1 MLLEAQRQ
9 LLNFE
14 SVREELLT
22 SSGIKADY
30 DLIWKPSDNKVL
42 GMLPK
47 DQYVISHTEAV
58 QRLEEVLKREGLDTG
73 TSIAKFQL
81 LRNGARMFIHYRLPD
96 EFKMEIDVGGN
107 PDKLFPEIVLRN
119 GYDPNTPFGL
129 EWGIYREVCSNGA
142 RMLVLGQQAT
152 RKVTMG
158 DVDIDVMVKGVQ
170 SFIGEMLGR
179 LTARI
184 QAMAVTTS
192 PNLAE
197 STRKWLGQ
205 LMNQKRSEE

>member
-73 TSIAKFQL
+73 TSIAKF
-81 LRNGARMFIHYRLPD
+81 NYF
-96 EFKMEIDVGGN
+96 
-107 PDKLFPEIVLRN
+107 
-119 GYDPNTPFGL
+119 
-129 EWGIYREVCSNGA
+129 
-142 RMLVLGQQAT
+142 
-152 RKVTMG
+152 
-158 DVDIDVMVKGVQ
+158 VMVLVCL
-170 SFIGEMLGR
+170 F
-179 LTARI
+179 
-184 QAMAVTTS
+184 TTVYRMS
-192 PNLAE
+192 LRWK
-197 STRKWLGQ
+197 S
-205 LMNQKRSEE
+205 M